1 MTNKNL
7 PVVEKKSPIERLKEM
22 MNAESVQSQ
31 FRNALA
37 DNAPLFVASLIDLY
51 GGDNYLQK
59 CEPKDVVM
67 EALKAATLKLPINRS
82 LGFAWIVPYAR
93 NKKITVTENG
103 KEKEKW
109 IKEVHPTFQIGWKG
123 FIQLAI
129 RTGQYRYINADVV
142 REGELLKRDKL
153 TGEIDMSG
161 AAASDKVVGYF
172 AYLETVNGFK
182 KTVYSTIEDVKK
194 HAERFSKSYKQD
206 GSAWATDFDAMAL
219 KTMIRALFSK
229 YGIMSV
235 EMVRALDTDTGDEE
249 RPWEG
254 EANQGEV
261 IDITAED
268 VPPPVTEDA
277 PPY

>member
-1 MTNKNL
+1 MANNL
-7 PVVEKKSPIERLKEM
+7 PETRKETPIDRLKTIM
-22 MNAESVQSQ
+22 SSESVQQQ
-31 FRNALA
+31 FKNALS

-67 EALKAATLKLPINRS
+67 EALKAATLKLPINKS
-82 LGFAWIVPYAR
+82 LGFAWIVPYAKS
-93 NKKITVTENG
+93 KKITVTENG

-109 IKEVHPTFQIGWKG
+109 TKEIHPTFQIGWKG

-142 REGELLKRDKL
+142 REGELLSRDKL

-161 AAASDKVVGYF
+161 TATSDKVVGYF

-182 KTVYSTIEDVKK
+182 KTVFSTVEEVKK
-194 HAERFSKSYKQD
+194 HAERFSKSYKD
-206 GSAWATDFDAMAL
+206 GKSAWATDFDAMAL

-268 VPPPVTEDA
+268 VPPPVTEEE

>member
-1 MTNKNL
+1 MATNNL
-7 PVVEKKSPIERLKEM
+7 PDTRKETPIDRLKKVM
-22 MNAESVQSQ
+22 SSDSVQQQ
-31 FRNALA
+31 FKNALN

-51 GGDNYLQK
+51 GSDNYLQK

-82 LGFAWIVPYAR
+82 LGFAWIVPY
-93 NKKITVTENG
+93 NKNIKTVVDG
-103 KEKEKW
+103 KEKW
-109 IKEVHPTFQIGWKG
+109 IKKPIPTFQIGWKG

-129 RTGQYRYINADVV
+129 RTGLYRYINADVV
-142 REGELLKRDKL
+142 REGELVKMDKL
-153 TGEIDMSG
+153 TGEIDLSG
-161 AAASDKVVGYF
+161 TAASDKVVGYF